1 MIDDRTVR
9 DTELDKVLDSVR
21 SYALSPEGR
30 DAITPAMLTADID
43 EIERRADRI
52 GRYISYLGGDAPEE
66 FPSISG
72 IFEYAGH
79 THADLDGPDIHK
91 AGEFL
96 SSYASMLSFIGERER
111 MDGDLMSLS
120 DEILSSIDF
129 DGEVYEDHPRLLPLI
144 RRREEA
150 KGERMRYSA
159 AFMRGHRDSMQQS
172 EPLYRNERVVIPMRS
187 DQKVTEG
194 VYISGTSASG
204 STLFAEP
211 FELVALNNE
220 VVIAEER
227 IRAEKARI
235 RHELSAEVRDALPA
249 MRVMLSEVVD
259 FDYHYAFALWARR
272 NDARHPLSGASLS
285 LKEARHPLL
294 GSNAVPITIELG
306 SGIRAVVLS
315 GANAGGKTVTMK
327 TVALLSL
334 LYQMSGYIPA
344 SRDSVMPVF
353 SSFYADIGDGQSI
366 LDAASTFSS
375 HMKNIA
381 AISRR
386 ADGCSLVILD
396 ELGSGTDPEEGSAL
410 SVAILRY
417 LSRHAGLTFI
427 TSHYSSVKSLAY
439 SEDGMLNASMEF
451 DERSGMPTYRVL
463 EGIPGDSHAL
473 ATALR
478 MGMPREIV
486 DEASSALRGG
496 DATSASII
504 KALLSKERTLD
515 RKITALSLQ
524 QRDEERREKAVAERE
539 KAVERKEMELRR
551 GGVKEIDDYLHQ
563 TRRELE
569 RLISDLKTGRLTKE
583 KTKKARLFTEAIER
597 KKEEV
602 ESMVGEEEEEPSDES
617 FAPGDEVFCGAA
629 GTPGRVVAVD
639 GSHLS
644 VSLENGL
651 RLTIRSTM
659 ARHRSRRKDEEKPS
673 VSYGASSKRAE
684 YTMDLRGLTLE
695 EALRR
700 IDDQIEAALLSG
712 LSSFSIIHGYGDG
725 ILQRGIH
732 EYLKKRREVKDYSFA
747 RPEDG
752 GMGKT
757 YVTLSI

>member
-9 DTELDKVLDSVR
+9 DTELDKVLESVR
-21 SYALSPEGR
+21 GYALSPEGR
-30 DAITPAMLTADID
+30 DAITPSMLTADRD

-52 GRYISYLGGDAPEE
+52 GRYISYLGGDAPDS
-66 FPSISG
+66 FPSISS
-72 IFEYAGH
+72 IFEYASH
-79 THADLDGPDIHK
+79 THADLDGPDIHR

-96 SSYASMLSFIGERER
+96 SSYASMLSFIGEKER
-111 MDGDLMSLS
+111 MDDALMALS
-120 DEILSSIDF
+120 GEILSSLDP

-144 RRREEA
+144 RKREEA
-150 KGERMRYSA
+150 KGERMRYST
-159 AFMRGHRDSMQQS
+159 AFMRGHRESMQQS

-187 DQKVTEG
+187 DQRVEG
-194 VYISGTSASG
+194 VYVSGTSASG

-235 RHELSAEVRDALPA
+235 RHELSAAVRDALPV
-249 MRVMLSEVVD
+249 MRTMLSEVID

-272 NDARHPLSGASLS
+272 NDARHPLSGVTLS

-294 GSNAVPITIELG
+294 GSKAVPITIELG

-344 SRDSVMPVF
+344 SRDSVMPIF
-353 SSFYADIGDGQSI
+353 TSFYADIGDGQSI

-386 ADGCSLVILD
+386 ADSGSLVILD

-427 TSHYSSVKSLAY
+427 TSHYSAVKSLAY
-439 SEDGMLNASMEF
+439 SEDAMLNASMEF

-478 MGMPREIV
+478 MNMPREIV
-486 DEASSALRGG
+486 DEASASLRGG

-515 RKITALSLQ
+515 RKITALALQ
-524 QRDEERREKAVAERE
+524 KRDEDRREGEIAERE
-539 KAVERKEMELRR
+539 KAVERREQELRR

-569 RLISDLKTGRLTKE
+569 RLISDLKTGKLTKE
-583 KTKKARLFTEAIER
+583 KTKAARRFTEAIEQ
-597 KKEEV
+597 KKEEIAA
-602 ESMVGEEEEEPSDES
+602 MVGEEEEETSDET
-617 FAPGDEVFCGAA
+617 FVPGDEVFCGSA
-629 GTPGRVVAVD
+629 GTPGRVVSVD
-639 GSHLS
+639 GSQLS

-651 RLTIRSTM
+651 RLTIRSSM
-659 ARHRSRRKDEEKPS
+659 ARHRTRKKEEEKPS
-673 VSYGASSKRAE
+673 VSYGTSSKRAE

-757 YVTLSI
+757 YVTLSL